1 MKARIALANG
11 GRLQQRRA
19 VVTGGARG
27 IGLAVVRRLL
37 EEGARVAVVD
47 VDQSAL
53 RKALK
58 AVEDIKCEAPIACRC
73 DVTSSSDIRGLK
85 DQVQEH
91 FAGIDILI
99 NNAAILDW
107 TPIAELTPERL
118 QEVWQVNFYGAV
130 GCIQAFLPALSR
142 SRTARI
148 VNVASINGMRG
159 TPNSVAYNA
168 SKAAL
173 INLTKSLAVDLAP
186 QGIIVNAVSPG
197 FVNTRMS
204 KLPDGSSEYDTQWFK
219 DVYIKHRRIPLT
231 RPGLPEDIAGPVAF
245 LRSDDARY
253 ITGQVL
259 VVDGGVT
266 ATF

>member
-1 MKARIALANG
+1 MLNR
-11 GRLQQRRA
+11 GRFEQRRA

-37 EEGARVAVVD
+37 EEGARVTIVD
-47 VDQSAL
+47 VDRSAL
-53 RKALK
+53 AEALK
-58 AVEDIKCEAPIACRC
+58 SLEDVGRELPITCCC
-73 DVTSSSDIRGLK
+73 DVSSTSSVQALK
-85 DQVQEH
+85 DQVQQH
-91 FAGIDILI
+91 FAGTDILI

-107 TPIAELTPERL
+107 TAIADLTPTRL
-118 QEVWQVNFYGAV
+118 QEVWRVNLYGAIA
-130 GCIQAFLPALSR
+130 CIQAFLPELAR
-142 SRTARI
+142 SPCARI
-148 VNVASINGMRG
+148 VNVSSINGMRG
-159 TPNSVAYNA
+159 TTSSVAYNA

-173 INLTKSLAVDLAP
+173 INLTKSLAVELAP
-186 QGIIVNAVSPG
+186 QGIIVNAVAPG

-219 DVYIKHRRIPLT
+219 EVYITHRRIPLT

-245 LRSDDARY
+245 LCSDDARY
-253 ITGQVL
+253 MTGQVL

>member
-1 MKARIALANG
+1 MGCSIAMAKR
-11 GRLQQRRA
+11 GRLEQRRA

-37 EEGARVAVVD
+37 QEGARVAIVD
-47 VDQSAL
+47 VDHSAL
-53 RKALK
+53 AD
-58 AVEDIKCEAPIACRC
+58 AVKSLEDISCEPPFACCC
-73 DVTSSSDIRGLK
+73 DVSVISN
-85 DQVQEH
+85 VQELTDRVHRH
-91 FAGIDILI
+91 FAGTDILI

-107 TPIAELTPERL
+107 TAIVDLTPARL
-118 QEVWQVNFYGAV
+118 QEVWQVNFWGAV
-130 GCIQAFLPALSR
+130 ACIQAFLPALSR
-142 SRTARI
+142 SRSARI
-148 VNVASINGMRG
+148 VNVSSINGMRG
-159 TPNSVAYNA
+159 TSNSIAYNA

-186 QGIIVNAVSPG
+186 RGIIVNAVAPG

-219 DVYIKHRRIPLT
+219 DVYITHRRIPLT

-245 LRSDDARY
+245 LCSDDARY

-266 ATF
+266 STF

>member
-1 MKARIALANG
+1 VVNR
-11 GRLQQRRA
+11 GRLEQRRA

-37 EEGARVAVVD
+37 EEGARVAIAD
-47 VDQSAL
+47 VDHSAL
-53 RKALK
+53 AEALK
-58 AVEDIKCEAPIACRC
+58 SVADIHCERPIACCC
-73 DVTSSSDIRGLK
+73 DVSSTSSIQGLR
-85 DQVQEH
+85 DEVQQH

-107 TPIAELTPERL
+107 TPIKDLTPARL

-130 GCIQAFLPALSR
+130 ACIQAFLPDLSR
-142 SRTARI
+142 SHSARI
-148 VNVASINGMRG
+148 VNVSSINGMRG
-159 TPNSVAYNA
+159 TSNSVAYNA

-186 QGIIVNAVSPG
+186 QGIIVNAVAPG

-204 KLPDGSSEYDTQWFK
+204 KLPDGGSEYDTLWFK
-219 DVYIKHRRIPLT
+219 DVYIKHRRIPLI
-231 RPGLPEDIAGPVAF
+231 RPGSPEDIAGPVVF
-245 LRSDDARY
+245 LCSDDARY

>member
-1 MKARIALANG
+1 MVNR
-11 GRLQQRRA
+11 GRLEQRRA

-37 EEGARVAVVD
+37 EEGARVAIVD

-53 RKALK
+53 AEAQRSLE
-58 AVEDIKCEAPIACRC
+58 VLNCELPIACCC
-73 DVTSSSDIRGLK
+73 DVSNPASVQILK
-85 DQVQEH
+85 DQVQQH
-91 FAGIDILI
+91 LAGTDILI

-107 TPIAELTPERL
+107 TAIEDLTPTRL
-118 QEVWQVNFYGAV
+118 QEVWKVNFGGAIACV
-130 GCIQAFLPALSR
+130 QAFLPALSR
-142 SRTARI
+142 SPYARI
-148 VNVASINGMRG
+148 VNVSSINGMRG
-159 TPNSVAYNA
+159 TSSSIAYNA

-186 QGIIVNAVSPG
+186 QGIIVNAVAPG
-197 FVNTRMS
+197 FVDTRMS

-219 DVYIKHRRIPLT
+219 EVYITHRRIPLT
-231 RPGLPEDIAGPVAF
+231 RPGLPEDIAGPVVF
-245 LRSDDARY
+245 LCSDDARY

-266 ATF
+266 ATV

>member
-1 MKARIALANG
+1 MVNG

-19 VVTGGARG
+19 IVTGGARG

-37 EEGARVAVVD
+37 EEGARVAIVD

-53 RKALK
+53 AEALRS
-58 AVEDIKCEAPIACRC
+58 VGDINCELPIACCC
-73 DVTSSSDIRGLK
+73 DVRSTSSIQGLR
-85 DQVQEH
+85 DQVKQH
-91 FAGIDILI
+91 FGGIDILI

-107 TPIAELTPERL
+107 TAIADLTPAKL

-130 GCIQAFLPALSR
+130 GCIQAFLPDLSR
-142 SRTARI
+142 SRNARI

-159 TPNSVAYNA
+159 TSNSLAYNT

-186 QGIIVNAVSPG
+186 QGIIVNAVAPG

-204 KLPDGSSEYDTQWFK
+204 KLPDGGSEYDTQWFK
-219 DVYIKHRRIPLT
+219 DIYITHRRIPLT
-231 RPGLPEDIAGPVAF
+231 RPGLPEDIAGPVVF
-245 LRSDDARY
+245 LCSDDARY

-259 VVDGGVT
+259 VVDGGLT